1 MATAA
6 AFGTRRAA
14 ARDVTLKGLTAE
26 IPLEQRIR
34 TIQSFVHNRY
44 YDSKG
49 LLYSHINFEEERPHT
64 ATDLAGADPNNIG
77 TPKEDL
83 ENYENSSMNSGIF
96 LAGQCYRYMA
106 TKDPEALL
114 IFEELDDE

>member
-1 MATAA
+1 MAAATATA
-6 AFGTRRAA
+6 GGGSAHTGGS
-14 ARDVTLKGLTAE
+14 RDITLKGLTAE

-77 TPKEDL
+77 TPQ
-83 ENYENSSMNSGIF
+83 GRP
-96 LAGQCYRYMA
+96 G
-106 TKDPEALL
+106 
-114 IFEELDDE
+114 ELRE